1 MTTFPPAPDVPI
13 PAPIP
18 APEAGLVRAIG
29 RPPAAGVYFARRGR
43 PAAKGVE

>member
-1 MTTFPPAPDVPI
+1 MTTFPPAPGV
-13 PAPIP
+13 PIP